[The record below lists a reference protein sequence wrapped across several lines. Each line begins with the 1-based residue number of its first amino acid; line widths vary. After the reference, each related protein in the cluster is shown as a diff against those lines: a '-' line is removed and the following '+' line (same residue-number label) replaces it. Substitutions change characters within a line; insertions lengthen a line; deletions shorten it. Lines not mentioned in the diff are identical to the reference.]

1 MPSDDTSPTLT
12 HATDIVRTGEKDA
25 TRPPTGQLGAFAIL
39 GAAAGTVP
47 LPWLPDALARRL
59 RGALVQDVAARHG
72 LALTHDARELL
83 ADPAATERKRGPLAH
98 AFGFLTKKLL
108 VRFGPLGL
116 LPPLRAALETYV
128 LGFLFDRYLSVA
140 RAAKT
145 ARLDREEARV
155 VKRAIERAVL
165 RVVTADGQ
173 SEWPTTPVPPEDSRD
188 DLTLALDGLLS
199 ATTTLPS
206 WLLQRLTA
214 AFDEAITHA

>member
-1 MPSDDTSPTLT
+1 
-12 HATDIVRTGEKDA
+12 
-25 TRPPTGQLGAFAIL
+25 
-39 GAAAGTVP
+39 
-47 LPWLPDALARRL
+47 
-59 RGALVQDVAARHG
+59 
-72 LALTHDARELL
+72 
-83 ADPAATERKRGPLAH
+83 
-98 AFGFLTKKLL
+98 
-108 VRFGPLGL
+108 
-116 LPPLRAALETYV
+116 V